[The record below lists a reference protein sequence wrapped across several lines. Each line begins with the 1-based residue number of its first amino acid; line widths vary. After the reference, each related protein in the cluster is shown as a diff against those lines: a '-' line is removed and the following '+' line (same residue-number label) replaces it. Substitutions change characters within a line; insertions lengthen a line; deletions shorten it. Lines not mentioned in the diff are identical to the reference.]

1 MKDGGGGRTNSPG
14 DWNDEYCDD
23 MLIALMMMMMTL
35 TEARLS
41 IRYSTHFFYPFVG
54 NANFDDCNGLAMDMM
69 MMVMKKVT
77 IQNSQNGDGYD
88 DDGDDDDDDR
98 DDYEEE
104 EKAPSRTARLR
115 LSDVVRL
122 FGILQSG
129 SNLLVKRLLS

>member
-1 MKDGGGGRTNSPG
+1 MMNIDN
-14 DWNDEYCDD
+14 CDD
-23 MLIALMMMMMTL
+23 ILIALMMMMMTL

-54 NANFDDCNGLAMDMM
+54 NANFDDYNGLAMDMTM

-88 DDGDDDDDDR
+88 DDG

>member
-1 MKDGGGGRTNSPG
+1 M
-14 DWNDEYCDD
+14 
-23 MLIALMMMMMTL
+23 
-35 TEARLS
+35 
-41 IRYSTHFFYPFVG
+41 V
-54 NANFDDCNGLAMDMM
+54 MDMM

-88 DDGDDDDDDR
+88 DDGDDDD

>member
-1 MKDGGGGRTNSPG
+1 MGELTRLVIGMMYIDN
-14 DWNDEYCDD
+14 CDD
-23 MLIALMMMMMTL
+23 ILIALMMMMMTL

-54 NANFDDCNGLAMDMM
+54 NANFDDCNGLAMDMTM

-88 DDGDDDDDDR
+88 DDGDVDDDDC

>member
-14 DWNDEYCDD
+14 MMNIDNCDD
-23 MLIALMMMMMTL
+23 ILIALMMMMMTL

-54 NANFDDCNGLAMDMM
+54 NANFDDCNGLAMDMTM

-77 IQNSQNGDGYD
+77 IQNSQN
-88 DDGDDDDDDR
+88 DDG

-115 LSDVVRL
+115 LSDVARL